1 MNLKR
6 YESYIDFIYW
16 KKNQKAKINPI
27 NYDKKMDSVRCS
39 NRNKSRTNTKNLQEY
54 QTIKAF
60 VNKYISK
67 RIKSS

>member
-54 QTIKAF
+54 
-60 VNKYISK
+60 
-67 RIKSS
+67 